1 MTDAAVDRWSLAD
14 RVAVVTGAA
23 RGIGRAIALRFAE
36 AGARVACL
44 DRDAAVN
51 DTVAGIAQAG
61 RAVRA
66 VICDVTVESDVQAA
80 ITTVLG
86 DLGPVGVLVNGA
98 AALDPDGSVL
108 EVDLET
114 WNRVFAVNVTGA
126 FAMSRAVLPSM
137 IAAGGGS
144 IIHIASQLGRVAT
157 ARRVAYCTT
166 KGALIQMARA
176 MAVDHARD
184 NVRVNALSPG
194 AVATER
200 LVFRYGDMD
209 AARRTMAPKHLVNR
223 LGTVEEIAEAALFL
237 ASDASSFMTG
247 ADLLVDGGYT
257 AT

>member
-1 MTDAAVDRWSLAD
+1 MR
-14 RVAVVTGAA
+14 
-23 RGIGRAIALRFAE
+23 
-36 AGARVACL
+36 
-44 DRDAAVN
+44 
-51 DTVAGIAQAG
+51 
-61 RAVRA
+61 
-66 VICDVTVESDVQAA
+66 CDVTVEADVQAA
-80 ITTVLG
+80 IAAVVA
-86 DLGPVGVLVNGA
+86 DLGPVRVLVNGA
-98 AALDPDGSVL
+98 AGLDPDGTVL
-108 EVDLET
+108 EVDLAG
-114 WNRVFAVNVTGA
+114 WNSVVAVNLTAA
-126 FAMSRAVLPSM
+126 FVMSRAVLPSM

-194 AVATER
+194 AVETER

-209 AARRTMAPKHLVNR
+209 TARRTLAGKHVVNR
-223 LGTVEEIAEAALFL
+223 LGRVDEIAEAALFL